1 MTDFFENPA
10 EFQVSTFFLFLLRLN
25 FILTKF
31 FQFSPFFI
39 IFLKYNEFT
48 DVQIIMLDRI
58 LKHSSQVSK
67 HRRVASQSGGLAIF
81 VSSFPLG
88 PGRAQLP
95 THPGLARSP
104 PTPRRITATFR
115 PPRRFASPHLG
126 SKPKSG
132 APPPQPR
139 PARAL
144 FARSQDFS
152 GEASRPGLRPSS
164 RLGSSL
170 VDFAVSFEFASAF
183 SGHSA
188 FRSGSCCGWVVFR
201 IAESGVPG
209 MAGCRSRS
217 HWLWFLIFWSVCCN
231 WGL

>member
-1 MTDFFENPA
+1 
-10 EFQVSTFFLFLLRLN
+10 
-25 FILTKF
+25 
-31 FQFSPFFI
+31 
-39 IFLKYNEFT
+39 
-48 DVQIIMLDRI
+48 MLDRI
-58 LKHSSQVSK
+58 LKYCRKSVSIGAL
-67 HRRVASQSGGLAIF
+67 HPNRRPRDIRLV
-81 VSSFPLG
+81 VSPWTRTSPI
-88 PGRAQLP
+88 
-95 THPGLARSP
+95 THPSGLIARSP